1 MKRLTRRI
9 SGIGDIRS
17 RLVRL
22 IPESSA
28 ETTAIKAFFNHR
40 LPKAYSPART
50 EWHDIVEANHSLWDG
65 ISSPKREL
73 IRSFLNAINLEMV
86 KRLRPTSRFDF
97 SGASIGNL
105 FLTGA
110 RLFTGSFEAA
120 IYLLSSICGV
130 PDSTAVLPVLNTNF
144 AHHIAAGL
152 EDGTVITG
160 QNNISHPSEPTAA
173 VPDNL
178 ARRASASPAGL
189 LKRQTEEQDKVE
201 DANLPGTLPTLRK
214 PAIAFSKEEEEELP
228 CRIDRLWYI
237 NPYGQE
243 ITIPANPRVIDA
255 LSQSSCIIYSIGS
268 LFTSII
274 PSLVLR
280 GIGEAIASSMV
291 RTKILIL
298 NGTLDRE
305 TGPSNNPFTAMDFIA
320 AIADACAESR
330 DLAKPER
337 EDYVQYVTTVLYLD
351 GPGSPKVDRA
361 ELNKIG
367 IETMRLYG
375 PKDEN
380 GRGGR
385 YDLKALEQV
394 CPYRISAVN
403 LFCGN
408 LMSFRRVAEQMNRWL
423 TSLETGTGSRHWRQ
437 RSKK

>member
-1 MKRLTRRI
+1 M
-9 SGIGDIRS
+9 
-17 RLVRL
+17 
-22 IPESSA
+22 
-28 ETTAIKAFFNHR
+28 
-40 LPKAYSPART
+40 
-50 EWHDIVEANHSLWDG
+50 EANHSLWHG

-130 PDSTAVLPVLNTNF
+130 PDSIAVLPVLNTNF

-178 ARRASASPAGL
+178 ARRASVSPAGL

-255 LSQSSCIIYSIGS
+255 LTKSSCIIYSIGS

-280 GIGEAIASSMV
+280 GVGEAVASSMI

-330 DLAKPER
+330 DLPKPER
-337 EDYVQYVTTVLYLD
+337 EDYVQYVTAVLYLD

-367 IETMRLYG
+367 IEAMRLYG
-375 PKDEN
+375 PKNEN

-394 CPYRISAVN
+394 RPYRISAVN
-403 LFCGN
+403 LVCGN
-408 LMSFRRVAEQMNRWL
+408 LIFFRRTTKRMNREL
-423 TSLETGTGSRHWRQ
+423 TYLETGTGSRHWRQ